1 MLTVI
6 MILLGIAVLLLLD
19 GILENYFPTTK
30 EYHIQSEKI
39 KKDKTAVL
47 LTDLHACCR
56 GRKKDKYVQMIQR
69 QNPDILLIAGDM
81 TVKNG
86 THTESVTAFLKEIVS
101 VAPIFYAPGNHEIRM
116 PEYESFIRAVQN
128 LGIHYLSNA
137 TEKMDEMDIYG
148 LDLPEY
154 WYHKFWEKRD
164 FSKEEVEK
172 LLGSPKKDTFSILIA
187 HNPEYFP
194 YYAAWGAD
202 LTVSGHIHGGIM
214 RLPRI
219 GGVIS
224 PSLRLFPKYD
234 SGEFEENGKKMI
246 LSRGMGLHHIKLRFF
261 NRPEISVIK
270 ITCQDKS
277 K

>member
-19 GILENYFPTTK
+19 GILENYFPTTR

-39 KKDKTAVL
+39 KEDKTALL

-56 GRKKDKYVQMIQR
+56 GHKKDKYVQIIQR

-86 THTESVTAFLKEIVS
+86 NHTESVTAFLKEIVS
-101 VAPIFYAPGNHEIRM
+101 VAPIYYAPGNHEIRM
-116 PEYESFIRAVQN
+116 PEYEVYQQN
-128 LGIHYLSNA
+128 LKQMGIKYLKNETVSCS
-137 TEKMDEMDIYG
+137 EIDIYG

-154 WYHKFWEKRD
+154 WYHKVWQKRE

-172 LLGSPKKDTFSILIA
+172 LLGSVKKDKFSILLA
-187 HNPEYFP
+187 HNPEYFQS
-194 YYAAWGAD
+194 YAKWGAD

-214 RLPRI
+214 RLPWL

>member
-47 LTDLHACCR
+47 LTDLHTCCR
-56 GRKKDKYVQMIQR
+56 GRKKDKYVQMIQN
-69 QNPDILLIAGDM
+69 QKPDILLIAGDM

-86 THTESVTAFLKEIVS
+86 KHTENVTAFLKEIVS

-116 PEYESFIRAVQN
+116 PEYEVYQQN
-128 LGIHYLSNA
+128 LKRMGIKYLKNEAVSCG
-137 TEKMDEMDIYG
+137 EIDIYG

-154 WYHKFWEKRD
+154 WYHKVWQKRE

-172 LLGSPKKDTFSILIA
+172 LLGSVKKDKFSILLA
-187 HNPEYFP
+187 HNPEYFKS
-194 YYAAWGAD
+194 YAKWGAD

-214 RLPRI
+214 RLPWL

-234 SGEFEENGKKMI
+234 SGEFVENGKKMI

-270 ITCQDKS
+270 MTCQGKS

>member
-1 MLTVI
+1 
-6 MILLGIAVLLLLD
+6 
-19 GILENYFPTTK
+19 
-30 EYHIQSEKI
+30 
-39 KKDKTAVL
+39 
-47 LTDLHACCR
+47 
-56 GRKKDKYVQMIQR
+56 MIQR
-69 QNPDILLIAGDM
+69 QNPDILLVAGDM

-86 THTESVTAFLKEIVS
+86 NHTESVTAFLKEIVS

-116 PEYESFIRAVQN
+116 PEYEVYQQSLKQMGIKYLKNEAVSC
-128 LGIHYLSNA
+128 G
-137 TEKMDEMDIYG
+137 EVDIYG

-154 WYHKFWEKRD
+154 WYHKVWQKRE
-164 FSKEEVEK
+164 FSKEKVEK
-172 LLGSPKKDTFSILIA
+172 LLGSVKKDKFSILLA
-187 HNPEYFP
+187 HNPEYFKS
-194 YYAAWGAD
+194 YAKWGAD

-214 RLPRI
+214 RLPWI

>member
-19 GILENYFPTTK
+19 GILENHFPITK

-39 KKDKTAVL
+39 KEDKTALL
-47 LTDLHACCR
+47 LTDLHACCQ

-69 QNPDILLIAGDM
+69 QNPDILLVAGDM

-86 THTESVTAFLKEIVS
+86 NHTESVTAFLKEIVS

-116 PEYESFIRAVQN
+116 PEYEVYQQN
-128 LGIHYLSNA
+128 LKQMGIKYLKNEAVSCG
-137 TEKMDEMDIYG
+137 EVDIYG

-154 WYHKFWEKRD
+154 WYHKVWQKRE
-164 FSKEEVEK
+164 FSKEKVEK
-172 LLGSPKKDTFSILIA
+172 LLGSVKKDKFSILLA
-187 HNPEYFP
+187 HNPEYFKS
-194 YYAAWGAD
+194 YAKWGAD

-214 RLPRI
+214 RLPWI

>member
-1 MLTVI
+1 M
-6 MILLGIAVLLLLD
+6 GIKYLKNEAVSC
-19 GILENYFPTTK
+19 GE
-30 EYHIQSEKI
+30 
-39 KKDKTAVL
+39 V
-47 LTDLHACCR
+47 
-56 GRKKDKYVQMIQR
+56 
-69 QNPDILLIAGDM
+69 
-81 TVKNG
+81 
-86 THTESVTAFLKEIVS
+86 
-101 VAPIFYAPGNHEIRM
+101 
-116 PEYESFIRAVQN
+116 
-128 LGIHYLSNA
+128 
-137 TEKMDEMDIYG
+137 DIYG

-154 WYHKFWEKRD
+154 WYHKVWQKRE
-164 FSKEEVEK
+164 FSKEKVEK
-172 LLGSPKKDTFSILIA
+172 LLGSVKKDKFSILLA
-187 HNPEYFP
+187 HNPEYFKS
-194 YYAAWGAD
+194 YAKWGAD

-214 RLPRI
+214 RLPWI

>member
-6 MILLGIAVLLLLD
+6 MIFLGIAVLLLFD
-19 GILENYFPTTK
+19 GVLENYFPTTK
-30 EYHIQSEKI
+30 EYSIQSPKI
-39 KKDKTAVL
+39 KEEKKVVL

-86 THTESVTAFLKEIVS
+86 NHTESVTAFLKEIVS

-116 PEYESFIRAVQN
+116 PEYEVYQQN
-128 LGIHYLSNA
+128 LKQMGIKYLKNEA
-137 TEKMDEMDIYG
+137 VFCGEINIYG

-154 WYHKFWEKRD
+154 WYHKVWQKRE

-172 LLGSPKKDTFSILIA
+172 LLGSVKEDKFSILLA
-187 HNPEYFP
+187 HNPEYFKS
-194 YYAAWGAD
+194 YAKWGAD

-214 RLPRI
+214 RLPLI

>member
-1 MLTVI
+1 M
-6 MILLGIAVLLLLD
+6 G
-19 GILENYFPTTK
+19 G
-30 EYHIQSEKI
+30 
-39 KKDKTAVL
+39 
-47 LTDLHACCR
+47 
-56 GRKKDKYVQMIQR
+56 KKDKYLQMIQK
-69 QNPDILLIAGDM
+69 QNPDILLLAGDM

-86 THTESVTAFLKEIVS
+86 KRTDCVIEFLKGIRS
-101 VAPIFYAPGNHEIRM
+101 IAPVYYAPGNHEIRM

-137 TEKMDEMDIYG
+137 TEKLDEMDIYG

-154 WYHKFWEKRD
+154 WYHKFWEKRN

-214 RLPRI
+214 RLPWI

>member
-19 GILENYFPTTK
+19 GILENYFPIAK
-30 EYHIQSEKI
+30 EYHIQLEKI
-39 KKDKTAVL
+39 KEDKTALL

-86 THTESVTAFLKEIVS
+86 KHTESVTAFLKEIVS

-116 PEYESFIRAVQN
+116 PEYEVYQQN
-128 LGIHYLSNA
+128 LKQMGIKYLKNEA
-137 TEKMDEMDIYG
+137 VFCGEINIYG

-154 WYHKFWEKRD
+154 WYHKVWQKRE

-172 LLGSPKKDTFSILIA
+172 LLGSVKEDKFSILLA
-187 HNPEYFP
+187 HNPEYFKS
-194 YYAAWGAD
+194 YAKWGAD

-214 RLPRI
+214 RLPWI

-246 LSRGMGLHHIKLRFF
+246 LSRGMGLHHIKLRFLTA
-261 NRPEISVIK
+261 RR
-270 ITCQDKS
+270 
-277 K
+277 

>member
-19 GILENYFPTTK
+19 GILENYFPIAK

-39 KKDKTAVL
+39 KEDKTALL

-56 GRKKDKYVQMIQR
+56 GCKKDKYVQMIQN
-69 QNPDILLIAGDM
+69 QNPDFLLIAGDM

-86 THTESVTAFLKEIVS
+86 KHTESVTAFLKEIVS

-116 PEYESFIRAVQN
+116 PEYEVYQQN
-128 LGIHYLSNA
+128 LKEMGIKYLKNEA
-137 TEKMDEMDIYG
+137 VFCGEINIYG

-154 WYHKFWEKRD
+154 WYHKVWQKRE

-172 LLGSPKKDTFSILIA
+172 LLGSVKEDKFSILLA
-187 HNPEYFP
+187 HNPEYFKS
-194 YYAAWGAD
+194 YAKWGAD

-214 RLPRI
+214 RLPLI

>member
-1 MLTVI
+1 MSKIVFLDVDGTLIDYETKLPDSARKAVDQARAHGHKVYICTGCSKDEILQRNLCELDGMILGNGTYVEDHDHVI
-6 MILLGIAVLLLLD
+6 MHQAMP
-19 GILENYFPTTK
+19 LE
-30 EYHIQSEKI
+30 EV
-39 KKDKTAVL
+39 KKVVHWCQERNLAFYLETNSGVYCND
-47 LTDLHACCR
+47 
-56 GRKKDKYVQMIQR
+56 QMIKDG
-69 QNPDILLIAGDM
+69 P
-81 TVKNG
+81 
-86 THTESVTAFLKEIVS
+86 
-101 VAPIFYAPGNHEIRM
+101 
-116 PEYESFIRAVQN
+116 AVMIKYGQ
-128 LGIHYLSNA
+128 GKGADLSNA

-234 SGEFEENGKKMI
+234 SGEFEENEKKMI
-246 LSRGMGLHHIKLRFF
+246 LSRGMGLHHVKLRFF